1 MQTCPNCGSIVMR
14 GDPYCTHCGATLRWY
29 FNEEEEDYEPPE
41 EDKKSKLHEIFNIMM
56 ETDMT
61 TDKRFDLFSKYIFM
75 TDYLLDEIRQSIHD
89 EEKMYKCKFIMIH
102 TATYLQVYIFF
113 REDKYRDVLIFNRCY
128 IEYSP
133 GQFDPE
139 EREFHYIYTKLYNEE
154 KFQRKVDEMEKEGF
168 YLKDIYSNITYPRF
182 ENDLTASFSDGE
194 NDMLFD
200 IDDELNFRRIS

>member
-41 EDKKSKLHEIFNIMM
+41 EDKKSKLHEIFNIMR
-56 ETDMT
+56 ESDMT
-61 TDKRFDLFSKYIFM
+61 TDERFDLFSKYIFM

-89 EEKMYKCKFIMIH
+89 EEKMYKCRFIMIH
-102 TATYLQVYIFF
+102 TETYPQVYIFF

-154 KFQRKVDEMEKEGF
+154 KFQLRRNHISHRNIKQLCRKQRNRKIPCSRMWRRRQDEGWQQDIL
-168 YLKDIYSNITYPRF
+168 LKS
-182 ENDLTASFSDGE
+182 
-194 NDMLFD
+194 
-200 IDDELNFRRIS
+200 